1 MSRSSAAD
9 RATRYFR
16 LVPLI
21 GSQVYT
27 ICNFDPA
34 HFMLKLA
41 HKDVGLAMELGR
53 QFGVPMAAGNLAHQ
67 EMTAAL
73 NRGWQDRD
81 SRVAMLL
88 QEERAGNIEVRFDK
102 E

>member
-1 MSRSSAAD
+1 
-9 RATRYFR
+9 
-16 LVPLI
+16 
-21 GSQVYT
+21 
-27 ICNFDPA
+27 
-34 HFMLKLA
+34 MLKLD
-41 HKDVGLAMELGR
+41 HKDGGLAMELGWE
-53 QFGVPMAAGNLAHQ
+53 FGVQMAAGNLANQ

-88 QEERAGNIEVRFDK
+88 QEERAGNIEVRIEK